1 MSRVRREP
9 SSNKKIYILIAV
21 FVFILILLFGTAKG
35 KYQLPISEKVTMTV
49 LAPFQGIVNHVSSIV
64 RQGTSAI
71 WEIATVYQQN
81 KMLQSEI
88 GQLREMQV
96 NIAEVTAEN
105 DRLRS
110 MLGYKQTAS
119 QFDLVAA
126 KVIARDPSNWTS
138 TIVINKGQDDGI
150 QKDMAVITPQGLV
163 GNVVSVVKS
172 SARVQLILDP
182 RSSVGGL
189 VQRAESRVAGI
200 IAGDNKKQ
208 MMVRM
213 INIPRDA
220 DIVEG
225 DKIVTSGFGGIY
237 PKGISIGD
245 VESIVNDEGG
255 LLKCAILKTTVD
267 FQRLEE
273 VSVIVTSR
281 ETPPEPI
288 TQPPA
293 TVESEN
299 ASLTKSAGGSK

>member
-49 LAPFQGIVNHVSSIV
+49 LAPFQGIMNHVSSMV
-64 RQGTSAI
+64 RQGTSAV

-88 GQLREMQV
+88 EQLREMQV

-110 MLGYKQTAS
+110 MLGYKQAAN

-163 GNVVSVVKS
+163 GNVVSVVKG

-213 INIPRDA
+213 INVPRDA

-281 ETPPEPI
+281 ETPPEPL
-288 TQPPA
+288 TQQPA
-293 TVESEN
+293 TVESDN